1 MNGKTCGTTLVAS
14 AVALAAH
21 GAFDVRDFGA
31 KGDGVMKDTAAIQA
45 AIDAASSA
53 GGGRVLLVGG
63 TFLTGAIKLK
73 SGQRAVKATT
83 VCADHATVISIR

>member
-1 MNGKTCGTTLVAS
+1 MPDAVKTVS
-14 AVALAAH
+14 I
-21 GAFDVRDFGA
+21 RDFGA
-31 KGDGVMKDTAAIQA
+31 AEENTAAENAAAIQA

>member
-1 MNGKTCGTTLVAS
+1 MKRVTVCM
-14 AVALAAH
+14 AVAFAL
-21 GAFDVRDFGA
+21 GAGGAVNVRDFGA
-31 KGDGVMKDTAAIQA
+31 KGDGATNDTAAIQA

>member
-1 MNGKTCGTTLVAS
+1 MSTNLQSPLFINRQYAGTYKPIAM
-14 AVALAAH
+14 
-21 GAFDVRDFGA
+21 DVREFGA

-63 TFLTGAIKLK
+63 TFLTGAIKRSRDNERSRPRRSALTM
-73 SGQRAVKATT
+73 RL
-83 VCADHATVISIR
+83 